1 MDLSK
6 LQSKKILI
14 VEDDEINCELIKEIL
29 SDYDVCI
36 ESVIS
41 GEEAVLRLFQ
51 IVSQWFQIGFKLV
64 SDGFKIKAL
73 NNIKQL

>member
-51 IVSQWFQIGFKLV
+51 IVSQWFQIGFRW
-64 SDGFKIKAL
+64 F
-73 NNIKQL
+73 